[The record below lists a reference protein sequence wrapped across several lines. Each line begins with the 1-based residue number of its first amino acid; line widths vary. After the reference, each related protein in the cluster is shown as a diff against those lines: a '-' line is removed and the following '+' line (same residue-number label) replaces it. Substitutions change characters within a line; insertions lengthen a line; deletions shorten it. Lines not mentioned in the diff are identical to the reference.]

1 MNASTKIAFIG
12 GGNMAA
18 GIIGGLLNS
27 NWPAANLS
35 VSDPCAERRRELAQ
49 RFGLDDL
56 EDNAQCAG
64 RGEVV
69 VLAVKPQFLQPA
81 VDSISAVLQ
90 RQKPL
95 VVSIAAGI
103 RCADILRWGGGP
115 LALVRAMPNT
125 PALVNAGISGLFA
138 NELVTEKQR
147 NLAQT
152 ILRAVGETVWVKQE
166 SLIDAVT
173 GVSGSGPA
181 YFFKLMELMA
191 ASAVRHGLDPKTAD
205 ALAVQTAVGAATLAK
220 HSAKHGAKHSGEPPA
235 TLRRQV
241 TSPGGTTE
249 AALAKMEACGL
260 DNAIQQGIAAAV
272 TRAQQLAD
280 EHAEAGA

>member
-12 GGNMAA
+12 GGNMAG

-35 VSDPCAERRRELAQ
+35 VSDPCAERRQELAQ

-56 EDNAQCAG
+56 EDNAQCAE

-95 VVSIAAGI
+95 MISIAAGI

-147 NLAQT
+147 SLAQT

-191 ASAVRHGLDPKTAD
+191 ASAVRHGLDPETAD

-220 HSAKHGAKHSGEPPA
+220 HSAKHGAKHSSESPA

-260 DNAIQQGIAAAV
+260 DDAIQQGIAAAV